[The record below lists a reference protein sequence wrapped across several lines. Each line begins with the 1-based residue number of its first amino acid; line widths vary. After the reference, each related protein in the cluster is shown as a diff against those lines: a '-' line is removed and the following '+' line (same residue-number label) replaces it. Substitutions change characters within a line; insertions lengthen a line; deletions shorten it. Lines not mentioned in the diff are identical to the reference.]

1 MNIFRVA
8 ITVSLLLLL
17 PLPLIVAEDSFDDP
31 NIQVTIEPPVLVPA
45 RFGAVLQKLADG
57 SVFVDGNRST
67 DGGKTWAHSPA
78 AVRASFHDEWKQT
91 TGCILRNG
99 TYIGLGSQ
107 AEFPQLDQRI
117 LKVYRSTDNLKTME
131 GPFDAPLNIP
141 RGTGG
146 YSETGEYEGGVWV
159 DHGMIERA
167 DGTLLATCYGY
178 WEGDQNYS
186 YLHRYVPELKIYKYR
201 TWVIGS
207 ADGGKSWE
215 VQGGPGYWPHLGPEG
230 MCEPGMT
237 ELEGGDLLMVMRN
250 GEWGEPIFQ
259 TLSSDGGKT
268 WSKPEKLP
276 ATGVWPTPCMMS
288 NGLLVVGVGRSES
301 PNFYLWVSPDGR
313 GETWTSRTLVA
324 KGGKG
329 YANVMELAPDLLL
342 YSGYSKK
349 QRALQ
354 VWRIQVQRLKGKA
367 TQGQSG

>member
-1 MNIFRVA
+1 MKLSQIATTFP
-8 ITVSLLLLL
+8 LLLLL
-17 PLPLIVAEDSFDDP
+17 PVPLVIGEDSFDDP
-31 NIQVTIEPPVLVPA
+31 TIQVVVEPPALIATRMGVVLH
-45 RFGAVLQKLADG
+45 KLADG
-57 SVFVDGNRST
+57 SLFVDGNRST
-67 DGGKTWAHSPA
+67 DGGKTWVHSPA
-78 AVRASFHDEWKQT
+78 AVRASFHDQWKQT
-91 TGCILRNG
+91 TGCVLRDG

-107 AEFPQLDQRI
+107 VEFPKLDQRI
-117 LKVYRSTDNLKTME
+117 LKVYRSTDNLETME

-167 DGTLLATCYGY
+167 DGTLITTCYGY

-207 ADGGKSWE
+207 TDGGKSWE

-230 MCEPGMT
+230 MCEPGLT
-237 ELEGGDLLMVMRN
+237 ELAGGDLLMVMRN

-259 TLSSDGGKT
+259 TLSSDGGET

-276 ATGVWPTPCMMS
+276 ASGVWPTPCMMS

-313 GETWTSRTLVA
+313 GESWTSRTLVT

-329 YANVMELAPDLLL
+329 YASVIEIAPNLLL
-342 YSGYSKK
+342 YSGYNKEK
-349 QRALQ
+349 RALE
-354 VWRIQVQRLKGKA
+354 VWRIQVERLHGE
-367 TQGQSG
+367 GE